1 MKNFEVTDIKE
12 IEKIIANIK
21 ICHVG
26 FVDGDK
32 PYVIAFNFGYKD
44 RILYLHTAKTGRK
57 IDILRKNNNIC
68 ISMETESVLNIRQEQ
83 VACSYSMK
91 FKSVVIEGRVE
102 FIENFDDKVSVMNI
116 IMSNYTDRADF
127 QYNAP
132 AINGVEVMK
141 VNIDKM
147 TARKRGY

>member
-1 MKNFEVTDIKE
+1 
-12 IEKIIANIK
+12 
-21 ICHVG
+21 
-26 FVDGDK
+26 
-32 PYVIAFNFGYKD
+32 
-44 RILYLHTAKTGRK
+44 
-57 IDILRKNNNIC
+57 
-68 ISMETESVLNIRQEQ
+68 METESVLNIRQEQ